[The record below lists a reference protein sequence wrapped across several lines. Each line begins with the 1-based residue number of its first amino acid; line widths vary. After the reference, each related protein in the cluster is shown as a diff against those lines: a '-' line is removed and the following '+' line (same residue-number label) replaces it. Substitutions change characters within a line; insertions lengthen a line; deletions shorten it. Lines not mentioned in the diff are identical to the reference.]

1 MGPSTDLQPAL
12 PGLENVRDLSKRFNG
27 PDLQERIAA
36 IVQDLPQEGIDH
48 LRGFL
53 EARMRQMVEL
63 GASDLDLGG
72 EGCRERIWYRVAG
85 RKWPDED
92 DARLSFADSDLLI
105 HAILADRART
115 HLLRNRNVDFS
126 HTLYVEGVRH
136 RLRADAYFD
145 LGHLALNM
153 RLIPGQIRPLRGL
166 GFHPE
171 ALARFSVLRE
181 KRGLVLVTGITGSG
195 KSSTLDS
202 IIDANNQVAESHI
215 IIVASPIE
223 TIHVPNKCIIRHRE
237 VGADVPSF
245 KEGTIQALRQDPD
258 IVVIGEMRDPETIMT
273 ALEITDSGHKVFST
287 LHTSSASESVD
298 RIIGEVPPV
307 EQERVRMRLADVLSC
322 VVSQKLVPDTRGGR
336 ALAKE
341 VLLVN
346 ASVRAAIK
354 NNNVGEIYQMMMEGG
369 AAGMNTLEQD
379 LHRLVGQR
387 VIRPET
393 AMDYANN
400 KKRMETLLRR

>member
-1 MGPSTDLQPAL
+1 MCPLADSHVAL
-12 PGLENVRDLSKRFNG
+12 PGLEEVRALKSRFQG

-36 IVQDLPQEGIDH
+36 VVDALPLDARDH
-48 LRGFL
+48 LRAFL
-53 EARMRQMVEL
+53 EARMKQMVEI

-72 EGCRERIWYRVAG
+72 EGCGERIWYRVAG
-85 RKWPDED
+85 RKWPDQD
-92 DARLSFADSDLLI
+92 DVCLSFEDSDLLI
-105 HAILADRART
+105 HAIISDRARA
-115 HLLRNRNVDFS
+115 HLLEHRNVDFS
-126 HTLYVEGVRH
+126 YTIHVDGVRH

-166 GFHPE
+166 GFHP
-171 ALARFSVLRE
+171 AVLTRFSVLRE
-181 KRGLVLVTGITGSG
+181 KRGLILVTGITGSG

-215 IIVASPIE
+215 IIVASPVE

-237 VGADVPSF
+237 VGTDVPSF

-307 EQERVRMRLADVLSC
+307 EQERVRLRLADVLSA

-354 NNNVGEIYQMMMEGG
+354 NNNVGEIYQMMMEGS

-379 LHRLVGQR
+379 LLRLVGQR
-387 VIRPET
+387 IIRSET
-393 AMDYANN
+393 ALDYANN
-400 KKRMETLLRR
+400 KKRMESLLRS